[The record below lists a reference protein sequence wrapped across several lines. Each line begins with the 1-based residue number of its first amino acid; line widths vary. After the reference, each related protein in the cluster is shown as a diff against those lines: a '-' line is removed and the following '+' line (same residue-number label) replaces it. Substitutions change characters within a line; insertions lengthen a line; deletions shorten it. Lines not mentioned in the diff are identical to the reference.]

1 MGEPVSETNLP
12 AWRHPLLRLHH
23 RWVEKHVVPAE
34 KAAAELGIDFNASAI
49 RKALG
54 YERWTYLRRLR
65 GFAIF
70 FAALAL
76 FAVVT
81 RPATCRPGGLLTTDG
96 ARCPTYTEY
105 LFGPNAD
112 PWVSITPTLGL
123 IVLFWIVSAWRGEN
137 IPRLYKPLYP
147 LLAVLTV
154 SADLIAVDGGRYR
167 YTKATRLSAKAA
179 ELGLP
184 LRTVAR
190 NAASDFGNR
199 GGLRK
204 ALLRHAELVETAV
217 MQAAD
222 GLVQD
227 RATSARKLGTLAGLI
242 AGSIAADRFT
252 QMLPPT
258 ELPEEAAIEPDR
270 LDGRRLAKA
279 CLWSGLIVTAFALLL
294 AGLGAPAELLVPLAV
309 VAFVVTAYVL
319 LGLWYGLGEATRL
332 TRSLMSFFSAGPP
345 L

>member
-1 MGEPVSETNLP
+1 M
-12 AWRHPLLRLHH
+12 A
-23 RWVEKHVVPAE
+23 PAE

-54 YERWTYLRRLR
+54 YQRWTYLRRLR
-65 GFAIF
+65 GLAIF

-81 RPATCRPGGLLTTDG
+81 RPATCRPGGLLTTDQ
-96 ARCPTYTEY
+96 AWCPTYTEY
-105 LFGPNAD
+105 VFGPKAD
-112 PWVSITPTLGL
+112 PWVSMTPTLGL

-137 IPRLYKPLYP
+137 IPRVYKPLY
-147 LLAVLTV
+147 LLLTLLTAT
-154 SADLIAVDGGRYR
+154 ADLIAMDGGQ

-179 ELGLP
+179 ALGLP
-184 LRTVAR
+184 LRIVAR
-190 NAASDFGNR
+190 SAASDFGNR
-199 GGLRK
+199 EVLRK
-204 ALLRHAELVETAV
+204 ELLSHTELVETAV

-227 RATSARKLGTLAGLI
+227 RTASARKLGTLAGLI
-242 AGSIAADRFT
+242 AASIAADRFT
-252 QMLPPT
+252 QMLPPA
-258 ELPEEAAIEPDR
+258 ELPEEAVIEPDR

-279 CLWSGLIVTAFALLL
+279 CLWSVITVTAFALLL
-294 AGLGAPAELLVPLAV
+294 AGLGTPAELLVPLAV

>member
-12 AWRHPLLRLHH
+12 AWWHPLLHLHH

-54 YERWTYLRRLR
+54 YQRWTYLRRLR
-65 GFAIF
+65 GLAIF

-81 RPATCRPGGLLTTDG
+81 RPATCRPGGLLTTDE

-105 LFGPNAD
+105 VFGPNAD

-123 IVLFWIVSAWRGEN
+123 LAFFWIISAWRGEN
-137 IPRLYKPLYP
+137 IPRLYKPLYL
-147 LLAVLTV
+147 LLALLTA
-154 SADLIAVDGGRYR
+154 SADLIAVDGGRY
-167 YTKATRLSAKAA
+167 TKATRLNAKAA

-199 GGLRK
+199 GVLRK
-204 ALLRHAELVETAV
+204 ELLSHAELVETAV

-227 RATSARKLGTLAGLI
+227 RAASARKLGTLAGLI

-252 QMLPPT
+252 QMLPPA
-258 ELPEEAAIEPDR
+258 ELPEEAVIEPDR

-279 CLWSGLIVTAFALLL
+279 CLWSAATVTAFALLL
-294 AGLGAPAELLVPLAV
+294 AGLGTPAELLVPLAV

>member
-12 AWRHPLLRLHH
+12 AWQHPLLHLHH

-34 KAAAELGIDFNASAI
+34 KAAAELSIDFNASAI

-54 YERWTYLRRLR
+54 YQRWTYLRRLR
-65 GFAIF
+65 GPAIF

-76 FAVVT
+76 FAVVS
-81 RPATCRPGGLLTTDG
+81 RPAACRPGGLLTTDG
-96 ARCPTYTEY
+96 AHCPTYTEY
-105 LFGPNAD
+105 VFGPNAD
-112 PWVSITPTLGL
+112 PWVSITPSLGL
-123 IVLFWIVSAWRGEN
+123 LALFWIISVWRGEN
-137 IPRLYKPLYP
+137 IPRLYKPLYL
-147 LLAVLTV
+147 LLALLTA
-154 SADLIAVDGGRYR
+154 SADLIAVDGGR

-199 GGLRK
+199 GVLRK
-204 ALLRHAELVETAV
+204 ELLSHAELVETAV

-227 RATSARKLGTLAGLI
+227 RAASARKLGTLAGLI

-252 QMLPPT
+252 QMLPPA
-258 ELPEEAAIEPDR
+258 ELPEEAVIEPDR

-279 CLWSGLIVTAFALLL
+279 CLWSAITVTASALLL
-294 AGLGAPAELLVPLAV
+294 AGLGTPAELLVPLAV
-309 VAFVVTAYVL
+309 VAFGVTAYVL